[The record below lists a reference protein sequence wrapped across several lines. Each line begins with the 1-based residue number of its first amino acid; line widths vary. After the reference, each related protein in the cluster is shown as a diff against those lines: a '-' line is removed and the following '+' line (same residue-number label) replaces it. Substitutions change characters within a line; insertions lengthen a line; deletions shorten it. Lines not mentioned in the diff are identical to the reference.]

1 MLTTAG
7 PYCSTSPLKSGSAT
21 VGAPLTATV
30 GRGGIRGRHDG
41 GERRGWQHAVG
52 GDTAERERAGDG
64 DRDRAA
70 FEDIRLAS
78 FSPGEVAGHP
88 FRLAYK
94 NRNRYLSET

>member
-30 GRGGIRGRHDG
+30 GAAGF
-41 GERRGWQHAVG
+41 AVG
-52 GDTAERERAGDG
+52 TTAASAADGSSAVGSDTAERERAGDG

-70 FEDIRLAS
+70 FQDIGLHRFLLGSVRTSIPACIQ
-78 FSPGEVAGHP
+78 E
-88 FRLAYK
+88 
-94 NRNRYLSET
+94 